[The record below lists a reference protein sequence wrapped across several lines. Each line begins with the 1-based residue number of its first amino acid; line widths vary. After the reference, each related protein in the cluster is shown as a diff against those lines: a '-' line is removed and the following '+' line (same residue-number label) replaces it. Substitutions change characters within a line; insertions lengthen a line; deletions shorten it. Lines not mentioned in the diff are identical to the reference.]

1 MLRFTL
7 YVFYLVLGFCIYV
20 ETDGVRPFS
29 FFLLFL
35 YVGIDGVL
43 LVVLLCF
50 VGVPVCGDGRGT
62 PFSFRWN

>member
-1 MLRFTL
+1 M
-7 YVFYLVLGFCIYV
+7 GFSMYG
-20 ETDGVRPFS
+20 ETAGVRPFS